1 MKLALLLPG
10 YLDSPNYLHLMTFE
24 KRLEELGYNVE
35 RLDPC
40 NLWSTGNVNNY
51 SVTNYVKQI
60 KDRIDSYK
68 NQQPE
73 EVLLLGHSLGG
84 FTSIVAGSLISDVT
98 KIVALCPPSSIEGL
112 AKKWDSKPSRVS
124 KRDLPDDGFK
134 YREFDI
140 PLTFV
145 EDARK
150 YSAIEAV
157 RNIKKPLMIFI
168 GMKDTS
174 VPPTE
179 TEILVSNAIHPSV
192 VRMENIGHDFR
203 NSQQECNIVMNEI
216 KKFLNS

>member
-1 MKLALLLPG
+1 MKVALLLPG
-10 YLDSPNYLHLMTFE
+10 YLDSPDYLHLVTFE
-24 KRLEELGYNVE
+24 KKLKELGYNVE

-51 SVTNYVKQI
+51 SVTNYIKQVR
-60 KDRIDSYK
+60 DRIDFYK

-84 FTSIVAGSLISDVT
+84 FTSILAGSLISEVT
-98 KIVALCPPSSIEGL
+98 KIVALCPPTSIEGL
-112 AKKWDSKPSRVS
+112 AKKWDGKPSRIS
-124 KRDLPDDGFK
+124 KRDLPDDGTKF
-134 YREFDI
+134 RVFDI

-157 RNIKKPLMIFI
+157 HNINKPLMIFI

-179 TEILVSNAIHPSV
+179 TEILVSNAVNPSV
-192 VRMENIGHDFR
+192 VRMKNIGHDFR
-203 NSQQECNIVMNEI
+203 HSQDESNKVMEEI
-216 KKFLNS
+216 EKFL